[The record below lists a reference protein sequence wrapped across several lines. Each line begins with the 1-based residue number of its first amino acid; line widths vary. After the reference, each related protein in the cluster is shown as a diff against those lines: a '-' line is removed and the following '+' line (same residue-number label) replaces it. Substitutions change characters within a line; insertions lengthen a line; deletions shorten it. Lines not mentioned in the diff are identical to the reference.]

1 MTGVRRL
8 APWVVAALLLCLVFG
23 TSIASGLLP
32 APTTQAIRYQNSQ
45 DWFWCADQ
53 AMGLLVPLAVLLS
66 GLASRLADRCRRLSG
81 GNWFLTI
88 VLFALAYATI
98 DFSVNL
104 PLAFW
109 EGYAN
114 EHHFGLGTGS
124 VGQWAIEQ
132 LVGFGVRLIAVSLL
146 TWIPYLF
153 LKASP
158 RRWWLWS
165 ALAFIPIFIV
175 IQIVAPIWIAPL
187 TNRFTPLADKHLES
201 KIQSLAAQA
210 GIAGATILVKDESR
224 TSTLP
229 NAQVRGLFYTKRI
242 VIFDT
247 AVDQTSERQL
257 LVIVA
262 HEMGHY
268 VANDVWKYIAL
279 QSSLLML
286 PLLLAHYIGAP
297 ALRRFGS
304 RLGITTLQSVA
315 SLPLLYLTFN
325 LVSLTTAPLVN
336 AFIRDVERKADLF
349 ALNLTHDN
357 TAALGL
363 LANYA
368 KVSLYVPNPNW
379 IRRNFRMDHPS
390 LDDRARTLV
399 TYHPWTQMPSER

>member
-1 MTGVRRL
+1 VSG
-8 APWVVAALLLCLVFG
+8 A
-23 TSIASGLLP
+23 SIASGLLP
-32 APTTQAIRYQNSQ
+32 APTAQAIRYQNSQ

-81 GNWFLTI
+81 GRWFLTI

-109 EGYAN
+109 EGFAN

-153 LKASP
+153 LKAAP

-201 KIQSLAAQA
+201 KIQSLAARA
-210 GIAGATILVKDESR
+210 GIGGATILVKDESR

-286 PLLLAHYIGAP
+286 ALLLAHYLGAP

-304 RLGITTLQSVA
+304 RLGITTLQSIA
-315 SLPLLYLTFN
+315 SLPLFYLTFN
-325 LVSLTTAPLVN
+325 LVSMATAPLVN
-336 AFIRDVERKADLF
+336 AFIRDVEHKADLF

-357 TAALGL
+357 AAALGL

-379 IRRNFRMDHPS
+379 FRRNFRMDHPS
-390 LDDRARTLV
+390 LDDRATTLV
-399 TYHPWTQMPSER
+399 TYHPWIQMPSEH